1 MPDANEIV
9 YGIAEGVSDGKL
21 AVKTPEGSVMEL
33 DFDYL
38 ICATG
43 ISAPTFTP
51 IPGQD
56 STNRREE
63 IENLR
68 KVICD
73 PTKHI
78 VIAGGGATG
87 VEIAGSIL
95 DSGNKNITLITPGDR
110 LLPDLAKT
118 YADKALYHLESRGV
132 RVLFGSRASDPLET
146 TIATSGAPLSV
157 SLIGGKTIECDVYLP
172 AYSRGPRT
180 GWLDQ
185 PNGDAKL
192 PGGLLDQRGRVEVDE
207 YLASKIYPK
216 VYVIGACNNYPE
228 PALGA
233 NFDSQAQCIVKNLIK
248 EKSAIYPGGAV
259 KLPLVQMIGHRTYGF
274 FIPEALNVPKPMRWC
289 LCTACGFPINL
300 LCPFVWCGIL
310 CGPCN
315 PMTCGYCCSDP
326 EGKGVSQTFA
336 AASKMG
342 LAASTYGFVGLA
354 KVGSEEMS
362 R

>member
-1 MPDANEIV
+1 M

-95 DSGNKNITLITPGDR
+95 DSGNKNIAPILPFAR
-110 LLPDLAKT
+110 LLPDLAT
-118 YADKALYHLESRGV
+118 PYADMAFAHLESH
-132 RVLFGSRASDPLET
+132 
-146 TIATSGAPLSV
+146 
-157 SLIGGKTIECDVYLP
+157 
-172 AYSRGPRT
+172 
-180 GWLDQ
+180 
-185 PNGDAKL
+185 
-192 PGGLLDQRGRVEVDE
+192 
-207 YLASKIYPK
+207 
-216 VYVIGACNNYPE
+216 
-228 PALGA
+228 GA
-233 NFDSQAQCIVKNLIK
+233 NASFGFRHLDSV
-248 EKSAIYPGGAV
+248 GT
-259 KLPLVQMIGHRTYGF
+259 HTD
-274 FIPEALNVPKPMRWC
+274 NV
-289 LCTACGFPINL
+289 
-300 LCPFVWCGIL
+300 
-310 CGPCN
+310 
-315 PMTCGYCCSDP
+315 
-326 EGKGVSQTFA
+326 
-336 AASKMG
+336 
-342 LAASTYGFVGLA
+342 
-354 KVGSEEMS
+354 
-362 R
+362 